1 VAARACQTVI
11 CSAWVLDHR
20 PKGGRHA
27 PAHPLA
33 EAPDRRR
40 RSGLRRGTD
49 PGGRARRH
57 RLHGGTRRRCLHPA
71 CATGGLVVWISNV
84 QGAAGTFYYTLS
96 FTNLSGHACTLRG
109 HPGVSTVNLSG
120 NQIGRPARWGN
131 PGNAGHARLRTVR
144 LARGATATAVLAITN
159 VYNFPPKVCRR
170 VTAAGLRVYPPNQ
183 FTSTLVPYPIGA
195 CTTRQI
201 FMTAGVVQRQR

>member
-1 VAARACQTVI
+1 MHLPTLSPRAWPAVAAI
-11 CSAWVLDHR
+11 
-20 PKGGRHA
+20 
-27 PAHPLA
+27 
-33 EAPDRRR
+33 
-40 RSGLRRGTD
+40 
-49 PGGRARRH
+49 
-57 RLHGGTRRRCLHPA
+57 A
-71 CATGGLVVWISNV
+71 CAAALIPVAALAPPPPRPHPPRGQPAGLAGRPGCVWISNV
-84 QGAAGTFYYTLS
+84 QGAAGTFYYTLN

-131 PGNAGHARLRTVR
+131 PGNAVTRAAHGQARPRGHRD
-144 LARGATATAVLAITN
+144 RGAGDHQRVQL
-159 VYNFPPKVCRR
+159 PPKACRR

-201 FMTAGVVQRQR
+201 FMTAGVVQRLR

>member
-1 VAARACQTVI
+1 MHLPTLSPRRLTGAVAAACAAALIPVAALAATA
-11 CSAWVLDHR
+11 SPA
-20 PKGGRHA
+20 A
-27 PAHPLA
+27 PAA
-33 EAPDRRR
+33 TA
-40 RSGLRRGTD
+40 SI
-49 PGGRARRH
+49 
-57 RLHGGTRRRCLHPA
+57 PA

-84 QGAAGTFYYTLS
+84 QGAAGTFYYTLN

-131 PGNAGHARLRTVR
+131 PGNAGHVRLRTVR

-170 VTAAGLRVYPPNQ
+170 GHSGRAAGLPAEPV
-183 FTSTLVPYPIGA
+183 TSTLVPYPIGA